1 MPDETTKFESSQA
14 LFCAFVDLV
23 GDGAA
28 KKIFF
33 EKGNFPNGKMV
44 YETYQK
50 FVGYDDKGKKLS
62 PSKVKDK
69 QLIQNRKNIEIA
81 FGETDTPAMNLDAM
95 EDFLGSNKPWFYS
108 SVVIAVK
115 LISDLH
121 SKTAGGIS
129 LAAYKGLGRKGMGN
143 IDYVR
148 GDKDVMGNIEKIFKV
163 CMNNQKA
170 KATVLKG
177 MQGVPFKDANKWSP
191 ADIYYASDKA
201 KTRIQKFLTE
211 AEDDSY
217 EPTYYHH
224 LNTMIHE
231 LMVSGDLLGVSLKK
245 QPDPKNVKISLV
257 NFSQGIKDTILT
269 DIHYKSHNVPT
280 GRKSFKN
287 ITPDPKGGKREV
299 KAPPKSKKKV
309 IIRWPGGAVPT
320 KKESN
325 DMPGRDFVI
334 TLEGGSNAGNIQMR
348 HDPSNNGWKVD
359 FKGKGSGARAGS
371 VTSYGIFCDIWALVD
386 KSTANT
392 FRSAMGDARTAFTT
406 KVKQFMN
413 DTKKVQRLQQIPF
426 KTVTDAGKWITKGGK
441 TWFRFKSSAYDF
453 QKGEISAIT
462 FMNAILPILTAWFN
476 RTDKKAKSQ
485 QDAFCQLI
493 FQYVTSRH
501 PESGKFIIVK

>member
-14 LFCAFVDLV
+14 LFCAYVDLV
-23 GDGAA
+23 GDKAA

-33 EKGNFPNGKMV
+33 EKGDFPNGKMV

-69 QLIQNRKNIEIA
+69 QLIRNRKNIEIA
-81 FGETDTPAMNLDAM
+81 FRETDTPAMNLDAM
-95 EDFLGSNKPWFYS
+95 EEFLGSNKPWFYS

-121 SKTAGGIS
+121 EKTVGGIS
-129 LAAYKGLGRKGMGN
+129 LAAYKGLRSKGMGK

-163 CMNNQKA
+163 CMNNQKE
-170 KATVLKG
+170 KAGVLKG
-177 MQGVPFKDANKWSP
+177 MQSVPFKDPNKWSP

-201 KTRIQKFLTE
+201 KTRIQNFLTE
-211 AEDDSY
+211 AEDDNY

-245 QPDPKNVKISLV
+245 QPNPKDVKISLV
-257 NFSQGIKDTILT
+257 NFSQSIKDTILT
-269 DIHYKSHNVPT
+269 DIHYKSHNVPSSQKKF
-280 GRKSFKN
+280 RAVARDK
-287 ITPDPKGGKREV
+287 KGGQV
-299 KAPPKSKKKV
+299 KVGSK
-309 IIRWPGGAVPT
+309 IIKWKGGEVPT
-320 KKESN
+320 KQVAS

-371 VTSYGIFCDIWALVD
+371 VTSYEIFCDIWALVD
-386 KSTANT
+386 KSTANK
-392 FRSAMGDARTAFTT
+392 FRSAMNDARTAFTT

-413 DTKKVQRLQQIPF
+413 NTKKVQRLQQIPF
-426 KTVTDAGKWITKGGK
+426 KTVTDSGTWITKGGK

-476 RTDKKAKSQ
+476 RTGKKAKSQ

>member
-14 LFCAFVDLV
+14 LFCAYVDLV
-23 GDGAA
+23 GDSAA

-69 QLIQNRKNIEIA
+69 QLLQNRKNIEIA
-81 FGETDTPAMNLDAM
+81 FKETDTPAMNLDAM

-121 SKTAGGIS
+121 EKTAGGIS
-129 LAAYKGLGRKGMGN
+129 LAPYKSLGRKGMGK

-148 GDKDVMGNIEKIFKV
+148 GDKDVMGNIERIFKV
-163 CMNNQKA
+163 CMNNQK
-170 KATVLKG
+170 KKSGVLKG
-177 MQGVPFKDANKWSP
+177 MQSVPFKDPNKWSP

-211 AEDDSY
+211 AEDDNY

-224 LNTMIHE
+224 LNTMVHE

-245 QPDPKNVKISLV
+245 QPNPKNVKISLV

-280 GRKSFKN
+280 GRKSFRPTTRDK
-287 ITPDPKGGKREV
+287 KGGQV
-299 KAPPKSKKKV
+299 KVGSK
-309 IIRWPGGAVPT
+309 IIKWKGGEVPT
-320 KKESN
+320 KADIS

-371 VTSYGIFCDIWALVD
+371 VTSYEIFCDIWALVD
-386 KSTANT
+386 KSTANK
-392 FRSAMGDARTAFTT
+392 FRSTMGTARGKFVTNVNEFTR
-406 KVKQFMN
+406 
-413 DTKKVQRLQQIPF
+413 DKKRMAKLMMIPF
-426 KTVTDAGKWITKGGK
+426 RGPAMSKPD
-441 TWFRFKSSAYDF
+441 RFKSSAYDF

-462 FMNAILPILTAWFN
+462 FMNAILPILTEWFN
-476 RTDKKAKSQ
+476 RSGAKAKSQ
-485 QDAFCQLI
+485 KDAFCQLI